1 MSAPDAHATPAAES
15 AYGLRKRIEFCA
27 EVIAAHRPRFVLD
40 VGCGTGTNLTRPLA
54 ERFPEVRFAGVDSDA
69 ATIRYARE
77 THSLPNLEF
86 RVEGD
91 PKAPAG
97 KADLVIASEVVE
109 HVEDPDAF
117 LAGLRARLA
126 TGGRMIVTMPNG
138 LGPFEAVSLVE
149 VLLRLSG
156 AFDLLRSLKRTIA
169 RQEPAAA
176 GRDTLAISPHLNFF
190 SHRQVRDLFA
200 RAGLS
205 VETYR
210 ARTFLCG
217 FGFDHLVR
225 APGIVAWNARI
236 ADRLPRAWVSAWM
249 FVVSPTAPEP
259 RPAYAR
265 GPYARWRRRLNE
277 RLWGGA
283 PGKDALR

>member
-1 MSAPDAHATPAAES
+1 MSATDVRAAPAAES
-15 AYGLRKRIEFCA
+15 AYGLQKRIDFCA

-77 THSLPNLEF
+77 THVLPNLEF

-91 PKAPAG
+91 PGASAG

-117 LAGLRARLA
+117 LAALRGQLA
-126 TGGRMIVTMPNG
+126 AGGRMIVTMPNG
-138 LGPFEAVSLVE
+138 LGPFEAVSMVE

-156 AFDLLRSLKRTIA
+156 AFDLLRSVKRTIA
-169 RQEPAAA
+169 RQNPAAA

-190 SHRQVRDLFA
+190 SHRQATDLFA

-205 VETYR
+205 VEAYR

-236 ADRLPRAWVSAWM
+236 ADRLPRSWVSAWM
-249 FVVSPTAPEP
+249 FVVSPAAPQA
-259 RPAYAR
+259 RPAYSR

-283 PGKDALR
+283 PATDALR